1 VAKAVHYASAR
12 RKKPFV
18 AVNMAA
24 IPKDLL
30 ESELFGYEK
39 GAFTGALARK
49 TGKFEEADGGT
60 LFLDEISEMDVLIQS
75 KLLRALQEREVTR
88 IGGKELIKFDIRVIT
103 ATHKDLVEEVRKG
116 MFREDLYFRLLG
128 LPIHL
133 PPLRERENDILVL
146 AKHFSDTFCQ
156 ENKLKKLS
164 FSEEVK
170 EKLMSYSYPGN
181 VRELKAVIEVAV
193 VMAEGDNLLPGDITF
208 ASLNSEGFCIE
219 EKMTLADYDARIVK
233 SYLDRYHDI
242 AVVAQKLDIGKSTI
256 YRMKQEKKIQ

>member
-1 VAKAVHYASAR
+1 
-12 RKKPFV
+12 
-18 AVNMAA
+18 MAA

-60 LFLDEISEMDVLIQS
+60 LFLDEISEMDVQIQS

-133 PPLRERENDILVL
+133 PPLRDRENDILVL

-170 EKLMSYSYPGN
+170 EKLMSYSFPGN

-208 ASLNSEGFCIE
+208 ASLNNEGFCIE

-242 AVVAQKLDIGKSTI
+242 AVVAKKLDIGKSTI